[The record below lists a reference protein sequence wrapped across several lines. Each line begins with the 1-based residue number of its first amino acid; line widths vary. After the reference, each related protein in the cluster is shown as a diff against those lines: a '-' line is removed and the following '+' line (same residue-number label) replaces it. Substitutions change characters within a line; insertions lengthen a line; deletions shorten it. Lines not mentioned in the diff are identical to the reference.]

1 LAVFPGPY
9 IQQLTPEM
17 HCVAGPTEQPAL
29 DAYVA
34 AYKPTG
40 VDACL
45 QTLQQAA
52 NSKSVPAEL
61 VEGALVYL
69 ERNHKAGGAHDSPC
83 SSSTGP
89 KPSLQHPPPPPSPT
103 PSVRHYR
110 YANPPV
116 QSSTQ

>member
-1 LAVFPGPY
+1 MY
-9 IQQLTPEM
+9 
-17 HCVAGPTEQPAL
+17 CVAGPTEQPAL

-69 ERNHKAGGAHDSPC
+69 ERNHKAGGAPESPC

-89 KPSLQHPPPPPSPT
+89 KSSSAPPPPLFGSMPHRVCNAACSDVCST
-103 PSVRHYR
+103 
-110 YANPPV
+110 V
-116 QSSTQ
+116 Q